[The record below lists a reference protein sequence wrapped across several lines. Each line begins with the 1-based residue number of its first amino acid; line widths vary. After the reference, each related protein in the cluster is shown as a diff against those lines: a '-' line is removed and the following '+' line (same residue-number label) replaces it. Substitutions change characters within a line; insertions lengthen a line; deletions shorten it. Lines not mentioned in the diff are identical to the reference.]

1 MRQNW
6 WYRSFLMS
14 FILVAALLW
23 LNAGRAQVGAFEAQG
38 SNDVVARV
46 YYEAISDIEKLMD
59 YDVWEYNNLAEKYV
73 LVGLSP
79 AQYRQL
85 AAEGWRLE
93 IAQEETAAMNNVS
106 MLDTFNGGYRT
117 VAELYSQLNS
127 INAANPGLTEVIDY
141 GDSYCKTVGGCTTP
155 AGHST
160 PGHDLRAIR
169 ITNEAIGG
177 SKPRYFLMAGIHARE
192 ITTPELAMRFV
203 DWLLNNYNSNADAR
217 WLVDWHEVYI
227 VPTVNP
233 DGHWIVE
240 LGPYYQRKNANRSNG
255 CSNNWPPSSS
265 THYGIDLNRNHT
277 FMWNTGGTS
286 TNTCAQT
293 YLGPS
298 AGSEP
303 ETTALQNYVLTL
315 FPDQRGPGI
324 NDPAPDNTTGLF
336 MTLHSYGDLVLWPW
350 GNTTN
355 PAPNSTGLQ
364 AIGQKF
370 ATYNTYQAC
379 QPSVCLYLTSGTS
392 DDWAYGILGI
402 PSYTFEVGSAF
413 MPSYSTIDNVQW
425 PENRPAFIYAAK
437 IARTPYQTV
446 RGPDA
451 LSVNAAPS
459 GGNFN
464 LTASINDSANGG
476 QTVNAAEYYID
487 TPPWAGGTAV
497 SMSASDGNFNSSVE
511 GVSATINASGLAAG
525 QHIALVRGRDSS
537 SNWGPFSAVF
547 FTVSGGPTPTNT
559 PPPGPTPTNTPAPPT
574 PTPGPD
580 VFFDNFESNLGWTV
594 NPNGTDTAT
603 TGQWERGNP
612 EDTNSSGPKQLGTT
626 FSGSNDLVTG
636 RLAGAGAGDF
646 DIDGGVTTIR
656 SPNITLPSSGTI
668 TLSFR
673 YYMAHGTNSSSADF
687 LRVYVVGSTTTQ
699 VFSETGAA
707 NDDDAAWALASV
719 NISGYAGQTV
729 YLRIEAADASGASLV
744 EAAVDDVRITAQ

>member
-6 WYRSFLMS
+6 WYRSFLMA
-14 FILVAALLW
+14 FLLIAALLW
-23 LNAGRAQVGAFEAQG
+23 VNAGRSQVGADAQATK
-38 SNDVVARV
+38 DVVARV
-46 YYEAISDIEKLMD
+46 YYNEISDIQKLMD

-85 AAEGWRLE
+85 AADGWRME
-93 IAQEETAAMNNVS
+93 IAEEETAAMHNVS
-106 MLDTFNGGYRT
+106 LLETFNGGYRT

-127 INAANPGLTEVIDY
+127 INAANPTLTELIDY
-141 GDSYCKTVGGCTTP
+141 GDSYCKSVGGCTTP
-155 AGHST
+155 GGQST
-160 PGHDLRAIR
+160 AGHDLRAIR
-169 ITNEAIGG
+169 ITNEAIPGT
-177 SKPRYFLMAGIHARE
+177 KPRFFLMTGIHARE
-192 ITTPELAMRFV
+192 ITTPELAMRFI
-203 DWLLNNYNSNADAR
+203 DWLIAGYNSNADAR
-217 WLVDWHEVYI
+217 WLVDHHEIYI

-255 CSNNWPPSSS
+255 CANNWPPSSS

-298 AGSEP
+298 AGSEV
-303 ETTALQNYVLTL
+303 ETVALQNFVLTL

-324 NDPAPDNTTGLF
+324 NDAAPDNTTGIF
-336 MTLHSYGDLVLWPW
+336 MTMHSYGDLVLWPW

-355 PAPNSTGLQ
+355 PAPNATGLV
-364 AIGQKF
+364 AIGNKF
-370 ATYNTYQAC
+370 ATYNGYQAC

-413 MPSYSTIDNVQW
+413 MPTYSTIDNVQW
-425 PENRPAFIYAAK
+425 PGNRPALIYAAK

-451 LSVNAAPS
+451 LSVAAAPS
-459 GGNFN
+459 GSNFN

-476 QTVNAAEYYID
+476 QAVNAAEYYID
-487 TPPWAGGTAV
+487 TPPWSGGTAIA
-497 SMSASDGNFNSSVE
+497 MSASDGSFNSSVE
-511 GVSATINASGLAAG
+511 NVSAVINTGSLSPG
-525 QHIALVRGRDSS
+525 QHIALVRGRDSAN
-537 SNWGPFSAVF
+537 NWGPFSAVF
-547 FTVSGGPTPTNT
+547 FTVSGGPTPTPTNT
-559 PPPGPTPTNTPAPPT
+559 PPPVTPTPTATPQ
-574 PTPGPD
+574 PGD
-580 VFFDNFESNLGWTV
+580 VFFDNFESSLGWTV
-594 NPNGTDTAT
+594 NPNGTDSAT
-603 TGQWERGNP
+603 TGLWERGNP
-612 EDTNSSGPKQLGTT
+612 EDTNSSGAKQLGTT

-636 RLAGAGAGDF
+636 RLAGASAGDH

-673 YYMAHGTNSSSADF
+673 YYMAHGTNSSSADY
-687 LRVYVVGSTTTQ
+687 LRVYVVGNTTTQ
-699 VFSETGAA
+699 VFQELGAA
-707 NDDDAAWALASV
+707 NDDDAAWALHTVS
-719 NISGYAGQTV
+719 ISGYAGQTI
-729 YLRIEAADASGASLV
+729 YLRIEASDVSTASLV
-744 EAAVDDVRITAQ
+744 EAAIDDVRITAQ